1 MFVFQKHSRS
11 NTLLLFSYLLL
22 FFVGFC
28 ISPTLSAQI
37 KLVNSPYSRVGLGTL
52 HPTQFSIQRSMGGV
66 SVPYNS
72 AAAINYGN
80 PASYSQLKLM
90 TMEVGLQGNGSW
102 LSTTTERSMTGSGMI
117 NYLAL
122 AFPCAKWWGSSVGL
136 LPYSSLH
143 YDLYAQRYSTYT
155 DTLLTDHRFIGRGTL
170 YQVYWGNGFKVKNFS
185 LGVNAAYIFGEQ
197 DRFSQSYF
205 PTIIGAYGNQKTE
218 ALRVNGLLWNVGAQY
233 DQKFKGKDFHLILG
247 TTAELA
253 QNLSATRDGK
263 WERYIQSSG
272 SSIDSIY
279 QYEEV
284 SGDVRLPLRWG
295 IGAAL
300 KKDNHWQVATDYR
313 RENWSDYR
321 IFDAPDST
329 LVNSHAIAIG
339 FEYTP
344 DYRAITKF
352 WQSATYRGGFHYN
365 TGRVNIS
372 ETGIK
377 DWSVS
382 LGLGMP
388 LRKVNSRIN
397 IAFELGQQ
405 GTTNNQLI
413 TETFFITTF
422 GFTLNDRWFVKPKYD

>member
-1 MFVFQKHSRS
+1 MFVFQKHSKS

-22 FFVGFC
+22 FFIGFC

-37 KLVNSPYSRVGLGTL
+37 KLVNSPYSRVGLGTM
-52 HPTQFSIQRSMGGV
+52 HPTQFAIQRSMGGV

-102 LSTTTERSMTGSGMI
+102 LSTTTEQSMTGSGMI

-136 LPYSSLH
+136 LPYSSLQ

-170 YQVYWGNGFKVKNFS
+170 YQVYWGNGFKIKNLS
-185 LGVNAAYIFGEQ
+185 LGLNAAYVFGEQ
-197 DRFSQSYF
+197 DRLSQSYF

-218 ALRVNGLLWNVGAQY
+218 ALQVNGLLWNVGAQY
-233 DQKFKGKDFHLILG
+233 DQKFKDKDFHLVLG
-247 TTAELA
+247 ATAELA

-272 SSIDSIY
+272 SAIDSIY

-284 SGDVRLPLRWG
+284 SGKVRLPLRWG

-300 KKDNHWQVATDYR
+300 KRDNHWQVATDYR
-313 RENWSDYR
+313 RENWADYR

-329 LVNSHAIAIG
+329 LVNNNVIAIG
-339 FEYTP
+339 VEYTP

-352 WQSATYRGGFHYN
+352 WQSATYRGGFRYN
-365 TGRVNIS
+365 TGRINIS

-397 IAFELGQQ
+397 IGFEMGQQ
-405 GTTNNQLI
+405 GTTSNQLI